1 MTSQFQSLY
10 SLKNTNGICNYADI
24 CFKKSLLKGIE
35 LNFVWS
41 YVCSR
46 MSHDKILICLKTR
59 EAAACKLRGPVSYHV
74 CI

>member
-24 CFKKSLLKGIE
+24 CFEKSLLKHIE

-41 YVCSR
+41 NVCSR
-46 MSHDKILICLKTR
+46 MSHDKILSCLKTR
-59 EAAACKLRGPVSYHV
+59 GAAALQIARLSF
-74 CI
+74 IS